1 MKKIMIALAAIAL
14 AVGAQAATVSWKV
27 TTGGSDYA
35 GMTVYA
41 FANTTTATILSACA
55 SGVEGDWSALFAD
68 ASVGTN
74 TGSGTR
80 LTAAGDNNGIK
91 ADDTLTFV
99 IVDGNVADGSN
110 YFVFNSVDI
119 PAANVYEPPTT
130 GTALSFKAANLS
142 VAGSGTFTA
151 VPEPTSGLLMLVG
164 LAGLALRRRRA

>member
-1 MKKIMIALAAIAL
+1 MKKIMIALAAFAL
-14 AVGAQAATVSWKV
+14 AVSAQAATVSWKV

-55 SGVEGDWSALFAD
+55 SGAESDWSALFAD
-68 ASVGTN
+68 ASVGAN
-74 TGSGTR
+74 SGSGTR
-80 LTAAGDNNGIK
+80 LTAAGDNNGLK

-99 IVDGNVADGSN
+99 IVDGDVANGSN
-110 YFVFNSVDI
+110 YYVFDSVTI
-119 PAANVYEPPTT
+119 PAANVYEPPTA
-130 GTALSFKAANLS
+130 GAALSMKASALT
-142 VAGSGTFTA
+142 VAGQGAFTA